1 MYCPHQWRI
10 CLSASPKFCL
20 LSWYQPKLHDPVSS
34 RRSAEEGV
42 IVPRGLLPPH
52 TIDAANPLASA
63 SLSSWFV
70 EDSRPR
76 WHGCRRATLLLRQR
90 LKHRHSSAALLGI
103 NPARVCAAG
112 RVRVLCAASRECVE
126 PLGPWRVACVRARA
140 SCACVREFLRM
151 LLFIFNLPL
160 AKIRRV

>member
-90 LKHRHSSAALLGI
+90 LKHRHSSAALVIWPPPAPDLKDSSSMAIISSLSGRRRREF
-103 NPARVCAAG
+103 PARRPDDPAG
-112 RVRVLCAASRECVE
+112 PCYL
-126 PLGPWRVACVRARA
+126 RAR
-140 SCACVREFLRM
+140 
-151 LLFIFNLPL
+151 
-160 AKIRRV
+160 